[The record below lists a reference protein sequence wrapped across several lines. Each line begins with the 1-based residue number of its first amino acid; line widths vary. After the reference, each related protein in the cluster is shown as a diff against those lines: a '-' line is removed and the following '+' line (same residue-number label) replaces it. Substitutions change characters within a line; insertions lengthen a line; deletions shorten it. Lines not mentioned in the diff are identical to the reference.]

1 MIKLE
6 ILTEQIKDLLGR
18 LSYLTIGNIAIG
30 FFTFIALYVSCQS
43 FYYLYL
49 SPLRHY
55 PGPKLWAI
63 SRIPWNY
70 VNMKG
75 RIAWKVRDLHDRYGP
90 VVRIAP
96 DELSYTSGATWKK
109 IYGQRLPEFPKVLDG
124 RGIAPASIGGRR
136 TLATEEHDRHARLRR
151 AINPAF
157 SERAL
162 REQEYYFQKY
172 IKIFIKQIRRI
183 SHDGPVDMSLWY
195 NLLSFD
201 ILSDL
206 AFGAPAGCL
215 ENADQPWIRVIGA
228 RTKSFPW
235 IQLAVQYGL
244 FDFLIWISPRRVTES
259 RNKHLAMTS
268 EKVKRRIQ
276 SNSTNKDFF
285 SYILANNHEERLT
298 DIELT
303 MLASTFIVAGSGTAA
318 GGLAGITYLLLRNP
332 EALEKLKAEIRTA
345 FTKEE
350 EITMVS
356 VQNCKYLRACI
367 SEGMR
372 LYPPTPGTLP
382 RWVPGKGE
390 FIEGRWVPGGYAVGV
405 NQLAAGH
412 SEANFHRASE
422 FLPERWLDIGSDSEF
437 ASDDR
442 TASQPFSL
450 GSRNCVGKSMA
461 NAEMALAFAML
472 LWNFEAELHD
482 PMENWWFKQGT
493 FVVWE
498 KLPLLVNLYP
508 RHAIV
513 NSVGI
518 EIYIRTEI

>member
-1 MIKLE
+1 MLKSE
-6 ILTEQIKDLLGR
+6 VVTEQIQDLLRG
-18 LSYLTIGNIAIG
+18 LPELTIGNLAVG
-30 FFTFIALYVSCQS
+30 FFTIITLYTCCRT

-49 SPLRHY
+49 SPLRRY

-75 RIAWKVRDLHDRYGP
+75 RLAWKIRDLHDQYGP

-96 DELSYTSGATWKK
+96 DELSYTSGAAWKK
-109 IYGQRLPEFPKVLDG
+109 IYGQRSPEFPKVLDG
-124 RGIAPASIGGRR
+124 RGIAPASISGRR
-136 TLATEEHDRHARLRR
+136 TLATEELGRHARLRR

-162 REQEYYFQKY
+162 REQEYYFQNY
-172 IKIFIKQIRRI
+172 IRLFIRQIRNI
-183 SHDGPVDMSLWY
+183 SQNGPVDMSLWY

-244 FDFLIWISPRRVTES
+244 FDFLIWISPHRITES
-259 RNKHLAMTS
+259 RNKHLAMTA

-276 SNSTNKDFF
+276 TKSAGKDFF
-285 SYILANNHEERLT
+285 SYILANNQEEKLN

-345 FTKEE
+345 FNKEE
-350 EITMVS
+350 DITMVS
-356 VQNCKYLRACI
+356 TQNCKYLRACI
-367 SEGMR
+367 TEGMR

-390 FIEGRWVPGGYAVGV
+390 LIEGQWVPGGFAVGV

-412 SEANFHRASE
+412 SEINFHRAGE
-422 FLPERWLDIGSDSEF
+422 FLPERWLDVGSDSEF
-437 ASDDR
+437 ASDDK

-450 GSRNCVGKSMA
+450 GSRNCIGKSMA
-461 NAEMALAFAML
+461 TAEMSLAFAML
-472 LWNFEAELHD
+472 LWNFDPELHEPLED
-482 PMENWWFKQGT
+482 WWFKQGT

-498 KLPLLVNLYP
+498 KLPLLVNLHP
-508 RHAIV
+508 RRDADK
-513 NSVGI
+513 SAGK
-518 EIYIRTEI
+518 